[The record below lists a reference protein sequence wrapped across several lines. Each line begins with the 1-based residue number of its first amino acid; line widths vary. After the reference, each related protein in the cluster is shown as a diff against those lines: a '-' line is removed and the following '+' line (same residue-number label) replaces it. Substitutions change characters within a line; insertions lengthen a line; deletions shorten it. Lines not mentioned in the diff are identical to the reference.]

1 MAQQTFTLEDLGI
14 TKAELLDRLVER
26 YLEDHDLAFQVE
38 ERIEAEVR
46 AAMQARANAVSIAAE

>member
-14 TKAELLDRLVER
+14 TKAELLDRLVDR
-26 YLEDHDLAFQVE
+26 YLEDHDLAFQVD

-46 AAMQARANAVSIAAE
+46 AAMQARANAMSIAAE